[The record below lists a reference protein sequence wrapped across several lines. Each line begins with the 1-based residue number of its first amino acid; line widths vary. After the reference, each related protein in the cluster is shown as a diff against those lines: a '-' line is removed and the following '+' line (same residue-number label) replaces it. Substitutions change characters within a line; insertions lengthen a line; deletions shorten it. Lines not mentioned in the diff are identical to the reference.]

1 MDSETK
7 DEPLLPVVQLAES
20 HAIISSLLIFVFP
33 IIPVLPPTV
42 EEILE
47 LISVAEKYEM
57 STALIRIRDCAS
69 RRDPPLICRETA
81 LQVYSLAWKKGLL
94 KETLEA
100 AEETLKSPMTIPDL
114 EGELDI
120 IPRVALHE
128 LWKYRQ
134 RVLENLLESLYP
146 DLNTSEVYRIL
157 SDADLDCVVIGE
169 FGLPQWLD
177 EYLDT
182 VLEDSACFDLTT
194 FHLALSSHVS
204 SDGVGCQ
211 GCTSISAEMIRDFWT
226 ALTVTVRDST
236 RTVSLLP

>member
-1 MDSETK
+1 MGGEIK

-20 HAIISSLLIFVFP
+20 RAVISSLLTFVFP
-33 IIPVLPPTV
+33 IIPALPPTV

-47 LISVAEKYEM
+47 LISVAEQYEM
-57 STALIRIRDCAS
+57 TTALIRIRDCAS

-114 EGELDI
+114 EGQLDI

-134 RVLENLLESLYP
+134 RVLENLLGNLLYP
-146 DLNTSEVYRIL
+146 NLNNSEVYRIL
-157 SDADLDCVVIGE
+157 SDADLDCVVIGG
-169 FGLPQWLD
+169 FGIPQWLD

-211 GCTSISAEMIRDFWT
+211 GYIHFCRD
-226 ALTVTVRDST
+226 DS
-236 RTVSLLP
+236 